1 MRYIADLHIH
11 SLFSRATSK
20 ASHLRSLAAWAAVKG
35 IDVVATGDFTHP
47 GWFAHLH
54 EELIPAEEGLFRL
67 RPDPLYDYAALLP
80 EGLQPGRHPEEIR
93 FILSAEISCIYKRG
107 GKVRKVHN
115 LLYASGFDEVRRINS
130 TLANL
135 GNINA
140 DGRPILGLD
149 SRDLLEIVLEQAA
162 DGFLVPAHIWTPW
175 FSLFGSKS
183 GFDRLEDCFADL
195 SEHVF
200 ALETG
205 LSSDPAMN
213 RLVSALDRY
222 TLISNSDCHSPAKLG
237 REANIFD
244 TGLDYFSLRQAL
256 QAPADAAGR
265 QRFLATVEFFPEE
278 GKYHSDGHRKCGV
291 HLDPQQTRELKGL
304 CPVCG
309 KGLTVGV
316 LNRVF
321 ELADRT
327 EPVYPAFSPKVHSL
341 IPLTEMV
348 SELLGVGPAGKKV
361 MQAYVR
367 LIKTFGSEFGLLLDA
382 PLEDMR
388 SRGLTLL
395 AEAIERVR
403 SGKVIREPG
412 SDGVYGV
419 IRVFSEGERAQLI
432 GQQSLFPQAEA
443 TKPRAR
449 KAQSA
454 PLVKNAAAT
463 AACPTLPTAADLQ
476 TAEPMPATGRLN
488 EAQLAAV
495 MSTAPVIAVQAGPG
509 TGKTHTLVS
518 RVKRMLEEGRS
529 PCTVITFT
537 NKAADELRRRLYLQP
552 GHQEVCRI
560 ATFHGFCLQLLRTRQ
575 PDLAVAGPEERSGI
589 LSSLYPQLS
598 RQERE
603 QASLDISRAL
613 LNACETTLPE
623 QARDYVDVLAQKN
636 LIDLDAICYQA
647 LILLRRGDEW
657 ADRFRGMAG
666 MLFVDEF
673 QDVNAVQYGLVAA
686 LAATNPVFCIG
697 DPDQAIY
704 GFRGASP
711 HWFYRLVQD
720 LTAELHVLSQNYRNG
735 ALIVQAASAVIRHN
749 LQSIAH
755 AVPPAAM
762 EAMTTIPARL
772 HMQSCASPIEE
783 ARFIAAQ
790 VEAQTGGLSHRGLE
804 RMAAGSETNV
814 SFGDIAVLYRNLRQ
828 SEVVQSVFAE
838 RGIPFQQVD
847 LEAYYTRGSC
857 RLLYNWLML
866 LSGRAGVEELL
877 FLLGQES
884 GIGEKRLAGLQTL
897 LRQGLPSGQSN
908 PNADSAAWFVPVLT
922 GGPEARLSA
931 AFVRLF
937 FEMAGQI
944 KTLPLYTFFDILMSG
959 LAKYYNFDLEE
970 AAVSRLR
977 QNALSF
983 TGLDSFADHLER
995 YSDSV
1000 LYDPKAQAVT
1010 MSTLHAAKGLEFDV
1024 VFICGCEQGLLP
1036 LSPREALAGPALQE
1050 HIAEERRLFYV
1061 GMTRARTGLYCTWC
1075 KMRRN
1080 FAGIAAQGTASA
1092 ERSPS
1097 SFLFEFSPELVS
1109 PLPYIEQH
1117 NKKIRPGA
1125 RQLSLFPG
1133 TS

>member
-20 ASHLRSLAAWAAVKG
+20 ASHLRGLAAWAAVKG

-47 GWFAHLH
+47 GWFALLH
-54 EELIPAEEGLFRL
+54 EELVPAEEGFFRL

-80 EGLQPGRHPEEIR
+80 EGLQPCRNPEEIR

-115 LLYASGFDEVRRINS
+115 LLYAPSLDAVRHINS

-162 DGFLVPAHIWTPW
+162 EGFLVPAHIWTPW

-195 SEHVF
+195 SEHIF

-213 RLVSALDRY
+213 RMISALDRY

-244 TGLDYFSLRQAL
+244 TGLDYHSLRKAL
-256 QAPADAAGR
+256 QMPADAAGR

-291 HLDPQQTRELKGL
+291 TLDPQQTRKLKGL

-309 KGLTVGV
+309 KPLTVGV
-316 LNRVF
+316 LNRVC
-321 ELADRT
+321 ELADRS
-327 EPVYPAFSPKVHSL
+327 EAVYPAFSPKVHSL
-341 IPLTEMV
+341 IPLVEMV
-348 SELLGVGPAGKKV
+348 AELLHVGPASKKV
-361 MQAYVR
+361 SAAYTR
-367 LIKTFGSEFGLLLDA
+367 LIRLFGSEFGLLLET
-382 PLEDMR
+382 PLEDIR
-388 SRGLTLL
+388 SQGLGLL
-395 AEAIERVR
+395 AAAIERVR
-403 SGKVIREPG
+403 EGKVIREPG
-412 SDGVYGV
+412 SDGVYGM

-432 GQQSLFPQAEA
+432 GQQHLFPQTEA
-443 TKPRAR
+443 VTPRVLAAKPVLVAR
-449 KAQSA
+449 
-454 PLVKNAAAT
+454 AAAPVS
-463 AACPTLPTAADLQ
+463 ASSLH
-476 TAEPMPATGRLN
+476 TAEEPAPALRQLN

-495 MSTAPVIAVQAGPG
+495 MSSAPVIAVQAGPG

-518 RVKRMLEEGRS
+518 RVRRLLEEGQT

-537 NKAADELRRRLYLQP
+537 NKAADELRQRLHLQP
-552 GHQEVCRI
+552 DCKDACRI
-560 ATFHGFCLQLLRTRQ
+560 ATFHGFCLELLRSRQ
-575 PDLAVAGPEERSGI
+575 PGLAVVGPEERASI

-603 QASLDISRAL
+603 RLSQETSTSL
-613 LNACETTLPE
+613 LNAADLSLPNQVGE
-623 QARDYVDVLAQKN
+623 YVDVLGRKN
-636 LIDLDAICYQA
+636 LIDLDAVCYQT
-647 LILLRRGDEW
+647 LMLLRQDGEW
-657 ADRFRGMAG
+657 TERFRRMTG

-686 LAATNPVFCIG
+686 LATTNPVFCIG

-711 HWFYRLVQD
+711 IWFYRLVQD
-720 LTAELHVLSQNYRNG
+720 FAAEYHVLSQNYRNG
-735 ALIVQAASAVIRHN
+735 AVIVQAASALIGHN
-749 LQSIAH
+749 PH
-755 AVPPAAM
+755 AIQPTAM
-762 EAMTTIPARL
+762 EAMAAVQAQL
-772 HMQSCASPIEE
+772 YVQSCASPVEE

-790 VEAQTGGLSHRGLE
+790 IEVQAGGLSHRGLE
-804 RMAAGSETNV
+804 RMATSPESSV

-828 SEVVQSVFAE
+828 AEAVQSVFAE

-847 LEAYYTRGSC
+847 LEAFYMRGAC

-866 LSGRAGVEELL
+866 LSGRAGLEELL
-877 FLLGQES
+877 HLLGQEP
-884 GIGEKRLAGLQTL
+884 GIGEVRLTRLQRL
-897 LRQGLPSGQSN
+897 LRQGQAEAL
-908 PNADSAAWFVPVLT
+908 PNADNALWFVPLLAS
-922 GGPEARLSA
+922 GPEPHLSA
-931 AFVRLF
+931 AFIHLF
-937 FEMAGQI
+937 LEMDKNI
-944 KTLPLYTFFDILMSG
+944 KTVSLYTFFDILVAA
-959 LAKYYNFDLEE
+959 LAKHYNFDPEE
-970 AAVSRLR
+970 SAVSRLR
-977 QNALSF
+977 QSALGF
-983 TGLDSFADHLER
+983 TGLDNFVAHLER
-995 YSDSV
+995 YSDAV
-1000 LYDPKAQAVT
+1000 LYDPKAAAVT

-1036 LSPREALAGPALQE
+1036 IALRKPREGAALQE
-1050 HIAEERRLFYV
+1050 HLAEERRLFYV
-1061 GMTRARTGLYCTWC
+1061 GMTRARRALYCTWC
-1075 KMRRN
+1075 KVRRN
-1080 FAGIAAQGTASA
+1080 FTGMAGQGAALA

-1097 SFLFEFSPELVS
+1097 SFLFEFSPELISS
-1109 PLPYIEQH
+1109 PPHMELH
-1117 NKKIRPGA
+1117 NRTMRPCA
-1125 RQLSLFPG
+1125 RQLSLFSGKP
-1133 TS
+1133 

>member
-20 ASHLRSLAAWAAVKG
+20 ASHLRGLAAWAAVKG

-47 GWFAHLH
+47 GWFVHLH
-54 EELIPAEEGLFRL
+54 EELMPAGEGLFRL
-67 RPDPLYDYAALLP
+67 RPDPLYDYASLLP

-107 GKVRKVHN
+107 GQVRKVHN
-115 LLYASGFDEVRRINS
+115 LLYAPSFDAVRRINS

-162 DGFLVPAHIWTPW
+162 GGFLVPAHIWTPW

-195 SEHVF
+195 SGHIF

-213 RLVSALDRY
+213 RMISALDRY

-244 TGLDYFSLRQAL
+244 TGLDYFSLREAL

-278 GKYHSDGHRKCGV
+278 GKYHGDGHRKCGINC
-291 HLDPQQTRELKGL
+291 DPLQTRELKGL

-309 KGLTVGV
+309 KALTVGV

-321 ELADRT
+321 ELADRR
-327 EPVYPAFSPKVHSL
+327 EPVYPASAPKVHSL
-341 IPLTEMV
+341 IPLSEMV
-348 SELLGVGPAGKKV
+348 AELLGAGPASKKV
-361 MQAYVR
+361 MQAYAR
-367 LIKTFGSEFGLLLDA
+367 LIRGFGSEFGLLLET
-382 PLEDMR
+382 PLEDLR
-388 SRGLTLL
+388 SQGLTLL

-403 SGKVIREPG
+403 SGRVIREPG

-419 IRVFSEGERAQLI
+419 IRVFSEGERAQLT
-432 GQQSLFPQAEA
+432 GQQTLFPRAEA
-443 TKPRAR
+443 AVRPCTPSTRAALA
-449 KAQSA
+449 AQA
-454 PLVKNAAAT
+454 VKAAA
-463 AACPTLPTAADLQ
+463 AAAPGKLQAAGPGAAGQ
-476 TAEPMPATGRLN
+476 LN

-518 RVKRMLEEGRS
+518 RVRRLLEEGLVR
-529 PCTVITFT
+529 CTVITFT
-537 NKAADELRRRLYLQP
+537 NKAADELRQRLHLLT
-552 GHQEVCRI
+552 GHKAACRI
-560 ATFHGFCLQLLRTRQ
+560 ATFHGFCLELLRTRQ
-575 PDLAVAGPEERSGI
+575 PDLAVAGLEERMSI
-589 LSSLYPQLS
+589 LSSLYPQIS

-603 QASLDISRAL
+603 HLSQKISTAL
-613 LNACETTLPE
+613 LNAADIPLPDE
-623 QARDYVDVLAQKN
+623 VGEYLAVLAQRD

-647 LILLRRGDEW
+647 LMLLRRSGEW
-657 ADRFRGMAG
+657 AERFQHMTG

-673 QDVNAVQYGLVAA
+673 QDVNAVQYGLVAS
-686 LAATNPVFCIG
+686 LAAANQVFCIG

-711 HWFYRLVQD
+711 LWFYRLVQD
-720 LTAELHVLSQNYRNG
+720 FNAEHHVLSQNYRNG
-735 ALIVQAASAVIRHN
+735 AVIVQAASALIRHN
-749 LQSIAH
+749 PHSIL
-755 AVPPAAM
+755 PAAM
-762 EAMTTIPARL
+762 EAMTTVPAQL
-772 HMQSCASPIEE
+772 HVQSCANPIEE

-790 VEAQTGGLSHRGLE
+790 VEAQAGGLSHRGLE
-804 RMAAGSETNV
+804 RMAAGSESSA

-828 SEVVQSVFAE
+828 AEAIQSVFAE

-847 LEAYYTRGSC
+847 LEAFYMRGAC
-857 RLLYNWLML
+857 RLLYNWFML

-877 FLLGQES
+877 YLLGQEP

-897 LRQGLPSGQSN
+897 LRQGQ
-908 PNADSAAWFVPVLT
+908 ADVRASSDTTAWFVPILAS
-922 GGPEARLSA
+922 GPEPHLSA
-931 AFVRLF
+931 AFARLF
-937 FEMAGQI
+937 LEMAENI
-944 KTLPLYTFFDILMSG
+944 NTVSLHSFFDILKVS
-959 LAKYYNFDLEE
+959 LARHYGFDSEE
-970 AAVSRLR
+970 AAINRLR
-977 QNALSF
+977 QSALGF
-983 TGLDSFADHLER
+983 TDVDSFAAYLER

-1000 LYDPKAQAVT
+1000 LYDPKAAAVT

-1036 LSPREALAGPALQE
+1036 IRPRGTLEGAALQE
-1050 HIAEERRLFYV
+1050 HLAEERRLFYV
-1061 GMTRARTGLYCTWC
+1061 GMTRARRSLYCTWC
-1075 KMRRN
+1075 KKRRN
-1080 FAGIAAQGTASA
+1080 FAGISAQGSASA

-1097 SFLFEFSPELVS
+1097 SFLFEFSPGLISPPPHMEL
-1109 PLPYIEQH
+1109 H
-1117 NKKIRPGA
+1117 NRKTRPGA